1 MVVAIVSLVLIV
13 LATKPPSLSVLGR
26 GGGGDG
32 REKGRR
38 RKGGKVEIKS
48 LGQRYRRRQVGSSV
62 RRGGPWS
69 CPLDLQDI
77 GGKKGFVDMSESG

>member
-48 LGQRYRRRQVGSSV
+48 LGQRYRRQVGSSV
-62 RRGGPWS
+62 RWGGPWS

-77 GGKKGFVDMSESG
+77 GGKKEFVDMSESG